1 LSDPDILQ
9 KLASLTGRQREI
21 LGLVCQG
28 TDYYSIA
35 GKLVVTES
43 TVKAHMGNIYIKLGL
58 DQMPLALRKK
68 ALFELYCPA
77 LHEADFT
84 PRPMESIEPEPVTD
98 TILALVEADQTS
110 LIPYLRNEIIE
121 INPIPVPNVHRRR
134 SPLPAILIISVVAI
148 LIFLGGVRIYEWF
161 SGFGK
166 TPEVA
171 LTEAP
176 ISGPTLDASSNQMT
190 DVQNPTQGIEP
201 TSQPYQQPTITP
213 TVPIAPPPP
222 TAIALPVISLPFSDN
237 FDSGINPAWK
247 MLNGAWFT
255 GDGRATVLNN
265 NGYFQYLML
274 VDPTWTD
281 YTVSVDLHIYAYA
294 AANQGKAAIA
304 VRSLNSQKNFIGFF
318 IDYFARGSW
327 ALLGEDG
334 NSSHLISGVG
344 GSNYSIPKDS
354 TIEIEVSG
362 SNFIA
367 RVNGR
372 EYQRVNYPGYDRGGV
387 VLLIECS
394 VEIGCPS
401 FDNFSVR

>member
-1 LSDPDILQ
+1 
-9 KLASLTGRQREI
+9 
-21 LGLVCQG
+21 
-28 TDYYSIA
+28 
-35 GKLVVTES
+35 
-43 TVKAHMGNIYIKLGL
+43 ML
-58 DQMPLALRKK
+58 D
-68 ALFELYCPA
+68 
-77 LHEADFT
+77 
-84 PRPMESIEPEPVTD
+84 
-98 TILALVEADQTS
+98 
-110 LIPYLRNEIIE
+110 
-121 INPIPVPNVHRRR
+121 
-134 SPLPAILIISVVAI
+134 
-148 LIFLGGVRIYEWF
+148 
-161 SGFGK
+161 
-166 TPEVA
+166 
-171 LTEAP
+171 
-176 ISGPTLDASSNQMT
+176 
-190 DVQNPTQGIEP
+190 
-201 TSQPYQQPTITP
+201 
-213 TVPIAPPPP
+213 
-222 TAIALPVISLPFSDN
+222 
-237 FDSGINPAWK
+237 
-247 MLNGAWFT
+247 
-255 GDGRATVLNN
+255 
-265 NGYFQYLML
+265 
-274 VDPTWTD
+274 DPTWTD

>member
-1 LSDPDILQ
+1 
-9 KLASLTGRQREI
+9 
-21 LGLVCQG
+21 
-28 TDYYSIA
+28 
-35 GKLVVTES
+35 
-43 TVKAHMGNIYIKLGL
+43 
-58 DQMPLALRKK
+58 
-68 ALFELYCPA
+68 
-77 LHEADFT
+77 
-84 PRPMESIEPEPVTD
+84 
-98 TILALVEADQTS
+98 
-110 LIPYLRNEIIE
+110 
-121 INPIPVPNVHRRR
+121 VPNVHRRR

-148 LIFLGGVRIYEWF
+148 LIFLGGVQIYEWF

-176 ISGPTLDASSNQMT
+176 ISEPTLDASSNQMT
-190 DVQNPTQGIEP
+190 DVQNPTQRIEP
-201 TSQPYQQPTITP
+201 TSQPYQQPTEKPVQQDTITP
-213 TVPIAPPPP
+213 TVTIAPPPP
-222 TAIALPVISLPFSDN
+222 TAIPLPVISLPFSDN

-247 MLNGAWFT
+247 MLNGTWFT

-274 VDPTWTD
+274 DDPTWTD

-372 EYQRVNYPGYDRGGV
+372 EYQRVNYPGYERGGV

-401 FDNFSVR
+401 FDNLGVR